1 MAGRFPNQAPL
12 RRAARYDGFFV
23 IGLDGPNDLD
33 VVVADLATHGPATGF
48 DLVVDLQPEQ
58 DPAPWLD
65 RGASWVLTRVGPYDL
80 DLDDVRRLVGAG
92 PNT

>member
-1 MAGRFPNQAPL
+1 MALLPL
-12 RRAARYDGFFV
+12 LAAFA
-23 IGLDGPNDLD
+23 LMQT
-33 VVVADLATHGPATGF
+33 AA
-48 DLVVDLQPEQ
+48 QPEQ

-80 DLDDVRRLVGAG
+80 DLDDVQRLVGAG